1 MITNKGKEII
11 AKYLLGTTPAYASY
25 MAFGCGAKP
34 LSSANGYGTY
44 DEYTELQFEMF
55 RVPISSRGYVKEDI
69 GNNEFISKIVFT
81 SELPTQERYEIT
93 EIGIFPAGGNPSASG
108 FDSRTLIAFAEE
120 EQWQYLDTTVK
131 PILTVN
137 QPLDTPADDN
147 IINTS
152 TPDFTINNV
161 PSLLPNV
168 FQANADNNIFFKT
181 NRNTKNERCRYL
193 NNMLLVK
200 GNYSAIKDIV
210 SADLSTSDLLENKN
224 YIIKTGLNINLV
236 QNSLSDKIKIAFS
249 LVNKN
254 ATSYTHPDSLKIIL
268 EFIDSNGKY
277 ARSLVTITDNDSGIN
292 FSTNRYIVQEKSL
305 SDFTQQTGFSWQY
318 VNSLK
323 IYSCVITSNAVV
335 DTHYIAFDA
344 IRFDNISTQNP
355 LYGLVGYTVVKNT
368 NGEAIAKS
376 PNTNN
381 YVEFRMALDV
391 GIIGDIS

>member
-34 LSSANGYGTY
+34 LASGDSYGNY
-44 DEYTELQFEMF
+44 NEYSELEFEMF

-108 FDSRTLIAFAEE
+108 FDSRTLIAFTEE
-120 EQWQYLDTTVK
+120 EQWQYLNGTPQ
-131 PILTVN
+131 PIVSIT
-137 QPLDTPADDN
+137 QPLDTPLDDN

-152 TPDFTINNV
+152 TADFTINNV
-161 PSLLPNV
+161 ASLLPSV

-200 GNYSAIKDIV
+200 GNYSAIKDIY
-210 SADLSTSDLLENKN
+210 DLTSNLSGINH
-224 YIIKTGLNINLV
+224 IIKTGLNINLV

-249 LVNKN
+249 IVNKN
-254 ATSYTHPDSLKIIL
+254 ATSYTIPDAATIIL
-268 EFIDSNGKY
+268 EFIDSNNKY
-277 ARSLVTITDNDSGIN
+277 ARSRIDLAHDGETVD
-292 FSTNRYIVQEKSL
+292 FATNRYFVEEKTL
-305 SDFTQQTGFSWQY
+305 SDFVQETGFSWQY

-323 IYSCVITSNAVV
+323 IYSCVVTSNLVV

-344 IRFDNISTQNP
+344 IRFDNVNTQNP

-368 NGEAIAKS
+368 NGQTIAKS

-391 GIIGDIS
+391 GTIGDIS

>member
-34 LSSANGYGTY
+34 LSSGDSYGTY
-44 DEYTELQFEMF
+44 DDYTELEFEMF

-108 FDSRTLIAFAEE
+108 FDSRTLIAFTEE
-120 EQWQYLDTTVK
+120 EQWQYLDTTLK
-131 PILTVN
+131 TVPTIIE
-137 QPLDTPADDN
+137 PLDHPLDDN

-152 TPDFTINNV
+152 TADFNINNV
-161 PSLLPNV
+161 DSLLPSV

-193 NNMLLVK
+193 NNMLFTL
-200 GNYSAIKDIV
+200 GNYSSIKDITDV
-210 SADLSTSDLLENKN
+210 TSNLSGIN

-254 ATSYTHPDSLKIIL
+254 ATTYTNPDSLKIIL
-268 EFIDSNGKY
+268 EFIDNNNKY
-277 ARSLVTITDNDSGIN
+277 ARSFITVTDGDVGIN
-292 FSTNRYIVQEKSL
+292 FNTNRYIVKEKTL
-305 SDFTQQTGFSWQY
+305 SDFTQETGFSWQY

-323 IYSCVITSNAVV
+323 IYSCVVTSNAVV
-335 DTHYIAFDA
+335 NTHYIAFDA
-344 IRFDNISTQNP
+344 IRFDNVSTQNP

-368 NGEAIAKS
+368 NGQTIAKS

-391 GIIGDIS
+391 GTIGDIS

>member
-44 DEYTELQFEMF
+44 DDYTELQFEMF

-161 PSLLPNV
+161 ASLLPNV

-193 NNMLLVK
+193 NNMLFVK
-200 GNYSAIKDIV
+200 GNYSAIKDITDV
-210 SADLSTSDLLENKN
+210 TSDLSGINH
-224 YIIKTGLNINLV
+224 IIKTGLNINLV

-277 ARSLVTITDNDSGIN
+277 ARSLVTVTDNASGIN

-323 IYSCVITSNAVV
+323 MYSCVITSNTVV

-344 IRFDNISTQNP
+344 IRFDNVSTQNP

-391 GIIGDIS
+391 GIIGDI

>member
-1 MITNKGKEII
+1 VITNKGKEII

-34 LSSANGYGTY
+34 LSSANSYGTY
-44 DEYTELQFEMF
+44 DDYTELEFEMF

-108 FDSRTLIAFAEE
+108 FDSRTLIAFSEE
-120 EQWQYLDTTVK
+120 EQWQYLDGTPQ
-131 PILTVN
+131 PIVSIT
-137 QPLDTPADDN
+137 QPLDTPLDDN

-152 TPDFTINNV
+152 TLDFTINNV
-161 PSLLPNV
+161 ASLLPNV

-210 SADLSTSDLLENKN
+210 SADLSTGNLLENKN

-236 QNSLSDKIKIAFS
+236 QNSLSDKIKVAFS

-277 ARSLVTITDNDSGIN
+277 ARSLVTITDNASGIN

-323 IYSCVITSNAVV
+323 IYSCVVTSNVVV

-344 IRFDNISTQNP
+344 IRFDNVSTQNP

-391 GIIGDIS
+391 GIIGDIP